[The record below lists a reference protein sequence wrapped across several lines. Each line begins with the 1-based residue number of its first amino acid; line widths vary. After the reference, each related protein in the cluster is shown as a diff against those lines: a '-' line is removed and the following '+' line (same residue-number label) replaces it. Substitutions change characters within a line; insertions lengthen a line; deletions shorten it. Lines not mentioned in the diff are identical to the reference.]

1 MNKTLVFTATYNESK
16 NIAQLIEK
24 ILNLNLNLDI
34 LILDVMMPGQNG
46 YELTKEIKNGI
57 KVPIILLTAKGEVE
71 NRIKNKTG
79 IFDLFVRKQEV
90 NDTLSKAMVWAI
102 DEEEYELCTRIKNLE
117 DFLAKQIM
125 F

>member
-1 MNKTLVFTATYNESK
+1 MDEPKKGTKIFIGDQDIYLWMHGNPQTIWPELVTAAEELLYNDE
-16 NIAQLIEK
+16 N
-24 ILNLNLNLDI
+24 
-34 LILDVMMPGQNG
+34 
-46 YELTKEIKNGI
+46 
-57 KVPIILLTAKGEVE
+57 EVLALQVV
-71 NRIKNKTG
+71 NRINNKRG

>member
-1 MNKTLVFTATYNESK
+1 MDEPKRGTKIFIGDQDIYLWMHGNPQTIWPELVTAAEELLYNDE
-16 NIAQLIEK
+16 NEVLALQ
-24 ILNLNLNLDI
+24 
-34 LILDVMMPGQNG
+34 
-46 YELTKEIKNGI
+46 
-57 KVPIILLTAKGEVE
+57 VE
-71 NRIKNKTG
+71 NRINNKRG

>member
-1 MNKTLVFTATYNESK
+1 MDEPKRGTKIYIGDQDIYLWMNENPQTIWPEFVTAAEELLYNDE
-16 NIAQLIEK
+16 NEVLALQ
-24 ILNLNLNLDI
+24 
-34 LILDVMMPGQNG
+34 
-46 YELTKEIKNGI
+46 
-57 KVPIILLTAKGEVE
+57 VE
-71 NRIKNKTG
+71 NRINNKRG

>member
-1 MNKTLVFTATYNESK
+1 MHGNPQTIWPELVTAAEELLYNDE
-16 NIAQLIEK
+16 NEVLALQ
-24 ILNLNLNLDI
+24 
-34 LILDVMMPGQNG
+34 
-46 YELTKEIKNGI
+46 
-57 KVPIILLTAKGEVE
+57 VE
-71 NRIKNKTG
+71 NRINNKRG

>member
-1 MNKTLVFTATYNESK
+1 MDEPKKGTKIFIGDQDIYLWMHGNPQTIWPELVTAAEELLYNNE
-16 NIAQLIEK
+16 NEVLALQ
-24 ILNLNLNLDI
+24 
-34 LILDVMMPGQNG
+34 
-46 YELTKEIKNGI
+46 
-57 KVPIILLTAKGEVE
+57 VE
-71 NRIKNKTG
+71 NRINNKRG

>member
-1 MNKTLVFTATYNESK
+1 MVTAAEELLYNDE
-16 NIAQLIEK
+16 NEVLALQ
-24 ILNLNLNLDI
+24 
-34 LILDVMMPGQNG
+34 
-46 YELTKEIKNGI
+46 
-57 KVPIILLTAKGEVE
+57 VE
-71 NRIKNKTG
+71 NRINNKRG

>member
-1 MNKTLVFTATYNESK
+1 MDEPKKGTKIFIGDQDIYLWMHGNPQTIWPELVTAAEELLYNDE
-16 NIAQLIEK
+16 NEVLALQ
-24 ILNLNLNLDI
+24 
-34 LILDVMMPGQNG
+34 
-46 YELTKEIKNGI
+46 
-57 KVPIILLTAKGEVE
+57 VE
-71 NRIKNKTG
+71 NRINNKRG

-90 NDTLSKAMVWAI
+90 NDTLSKAMAWAI

>member
-1 MNKTLVFTATYNESK
+1 MDEPKKGTKIYIGDQDIYLWMHGNPQTIWPELVTAAEELLYNDE
-16 NIAQLIEK
+16 NEVLALQ
-24 ILNLNLNLDI
+24 
-34 LILDVMMPGQNG
+34 
-46 YELTKEIKNGI
+46 
-57 KVPIILLTAKGEVE
+57 VE
-71 NRIKNKTG
+71 NRINNKRG

>member
-1 MNKTLVFTATYNESK
+1 MDEPKKGTKIFIGDQDIYLWMHGNPQTIWPELVTAAEELLYNDENEVLALQVEYRINNK
-16 NIAQLIEK
+16 
-24 ILNLNLNLDI
+24 
-34 LILDVMMPGQNG
+34 
-46 YELTKEIKNGI
+46 
-57 KVPIILLTAKGEVE
+57 
-71 NRIKNKTG
+71 RG

>member
-1 MNKTLVFTATYNESK
+1 MDEPKKGTKIFIGDQDIYLWMHGNPQTIWPELVTAAEELLYNDE
-16 NIAQLIEK
+16 NEVLALQ
-24 ILNLNLNLDI
+24 
-34 LILDVMMPGQNG
+34 
-46 YELTKEIKNGI
+46 
-57 KVPIILLTAKGEVE
+57 VE
-71 NRIKNKTG
+71 NRINNKRG

>member
-1 MNKTLVFTATYNESK
+1 MDEPKKGTKIFIGDQDIYLWMHGNPQTIWPELVTAAEELLYNDE
-16 NIAQLIEK
+16 NEVLALQ
-24 ILNLNLNLDI
+24 
-34 LILDVMMPGQNG
+34 
-46 YELTKEIKNGI
+46 
-57 KVPIILLTAKGEVE
+57 VE
-71 NRIKNKTG
+71 NRINNKRG
-79 IFDLFVRKQEV
+79 KFDLFVRKQEV